1 MGKTA
6 TIALLALQWAK
17 QSEKMKGFD
26 FVWTLRLKFVDESL
40 SLPELIVA
48 QHDRLKV
55 KKIKPKYIRSI
66 LEGNTGHKVLL
77 LLDGYDEYKTGTHKD
92 IDEAI
97 EFTVGN
103 CFLIMTSRPGD
114 CHVSR
119 RIRNKMD
126 GIVAIEGFS
135 EENIVK
141 YSTLYLG
148 CEEDSSKMLDQAR
161 KTGLNELL
169 KVPIIL
175 LMCCVVFK
183 EEKSLP
189 NTQTRL
195 YAIVFELI
203 MDRTTLNT
211 FNYKSAELPNIT
223 QLLNILGEFSW
234 KALQTDFQQLLL
246 NKVTLQFS
254 KFYLFK
260 VDHFS

>member
-1 MGKTA
+1 
-6 TIALLALQWAK
+6 
-17 QSEKMKGFD
+17 
-26 FVWTLRLKFVDESL
+26 
-40 SLPELIVA
+40 
-48 QHDRLKV
+48 
-55 KKIKPKYIRSI
+55 
-66 LEGNTGHKVLL
+66 
-77 LLDGYDEYKTGTHKD
+77 
-92 IDEAI
+92 
-97 EFTVGN
+97 
-103 CFLIMTSRPGD
+103 
-114 CHVSR
+114 
-119 RIRNKMD
+119 
-126 GIVAIEGFS
+126 
-135 EENIVK
+135 
-141 YSTLYLG
+141 
-148 CEEDSSKMLDQAR
+148 MLDQAR

-211 FNYKSAELPNIT
+211 FNCKSAELPNIT